1 VTGLYSPSLL
11 SDTGLLHGS
20 LLYGSFVCCRSL
32 FSWVPFEC
40 CTSLLSRASSG
51 LFRPSPLSDTG
62 LWHGS
67 LLHVS
72 LE

>member
-1 VTGLYSPSLL
+1 MTGLYSPSLL

-20 LLYGSFVCCRSL
+20 LLYGSFVSYRSL

-40 CTSLLSRASSG
+40 CTSLLSQASSG

-62 LWHGS
+62 LLHGS